1 MKTKAQLMNLTKAQL
16 VNLIE
21 EMRKSEKALRAINGD
36 LNQEVADLREECESV
51 DAENASL
58 HEVRSRQDRLLTG
71 YMKQVEEYDSL
82 IIEQANTITQ
92 RMNDEHAEYRA
103 SIEREFAKERANLL
117 GQIEGQQN
125 LFESMVMEV
134 INS

>member
-1 MKTKAQLMNLTKAQL
+1 MKVTAQSGP
-16 VNLIE
+16 
-21 EMRKSEKALRAINGD
+21 MRRPFSSSTSTNGS
-36 LNQEVADLREECESV
+36 RHCK
-51 DAENASL
+51 NASL